1 MKRSCS
7 NDAAG
12 PFFMPGRDGDGM
24 NGHTRLNNLI
34 EFVSWNL
41 FCACPYVTG
50 RSESGSVD
58 TLYIGMADKSALG
71 VRSLA

>member
-12 PFFMPGRDGDGM
+12 PFFMLGRDGLTQ
-24 NGHTRLNNLI
+24 GHTRLNNLI

-41 FCACPYVTG
+41 FCACPYATG

-58 TLYIGMADKSALG
+58 THYIGMADKSASG